1 MDAKALIEPSW
12 KKMDVDT
19 IFLRDN
25 HRPGGVIVLEWSGDI
40 KKEVPRLG
48 FNIETGLQVEYL
60 DSPAPLRD
68 GYYRLAAI
76 KIMAG
81 GSGSSVA
88 DFLKQFAMN
97 EWRRLGIN
105 FENIDERPNKNDCKV
120 GFLVGEKNGLLL
132 VASTWINLD

>member
-1 MDAKALIEPSW
+1 MNLALSLAESFGAKLHDFTILSVQDGQEISLHLEWDKNMKFNEAWKYSEKIKEGIKENYESVKALIEPSW

-40 KKEVPRLG
+40 KKEVSRLG

-68 GYYRLAAI
+68 GYYRF
-76 KIMAG
+76 G
-81 GSGSSVA
+81 GHKNYG
-88 DFLKQFAMN
+88 
-97 EWRRLGIN
+97 WR
-105 FENIDERPNKNDCKV
+105 
-120 GFLVGEKNGLLL
+120 
-132 VASTWINLD
+132 